1 MRSASVAVA
10 LTVFASVPVLAQ
22 TIEGVWKPVVAVI
35 DSGANRGR
43 HNTDVQPGLLIFTQ
57 RHYSMLFVQGFA
69 PRPQLSD
76 SATDAE
82 RGRVFG
88 PFTANSGTYQRTDST
103 ITFRPTVAKV
113 PAVMA
118 GTPFTLR
125 ARAKGDTLWVG
136 GGPGV
141 PPRQETAWVR
151 VERR

>member
-1 MRSASVAVA
+1 MRAAFVTTVLIVRASAAA
-10 LTVFASVPVLAQ
+10 LGQS
-22 TIEGVWKPVVAVI
+22 IEGVWKPVVITI
-35 DSGANRGR
+35 DSGASRGR
-43 HNTDVQPGLLIFTQ
+43 HTTDVQPGLLIFTQ

-118 GTPFTLR
+118 GTAFT
-125 ARAKGDTLWVG
+125 
-136 GGPGV
+136 
-141 PPRQETAWVR
+141 
-151 VERR
+151 

>member
-1 MRSASVAVA
+1 MRSGFVAVA
-10 LTVFASVPVLAQ
+10 LIAFASAPVLGQA
-22 TIEGVWKPVVAVI
+22 IEGVWKPAVVVI

-43 HNTDVQPGLLIFTQ
+43 HTTDVQPGLMIFTQ
-57 RHYSMLFVQGFA
+57 RHYSMLFVNGFA

-82 RGRVFG
+82 LGRVFG

-103 ITFRPTVAKV
+103 ITFTPSVAKV

-125 ARAKGDTLWVG
+125 ARAKGDTLWLV
-136 GGPGV
+136 GGPGGFS
-141 PPRQETAWVR
+141 RQQTTWVR